1 MRRYELTDDRGELI
15 ADLYPGQAMGRPRRD
30 DRIVLN
36 GILWILCSWILC
48 SWILCSGAAWR
59 DLPER
64 YGPWK
69 TIYHRFRQWEAS
81 GLFDRILERLLVE
94 LDEQGL
100 IDCATWM
107 IEMIDSTSVR
117 ASRAAAGAPVKKG
130 AWVLP
135 IRPSDAPG
143 AD

>member
-1 MRRYELTDDRGELI
+1 MRRYELTDDQWELI
-15 ADLYPGQAMGRPRRD
+15 ADLFPGQTMGRPRRD

-36 GILWILCSWILC
+36 GILWILCS
-48 SWILCSGAAWR
+48 GAAWR

-64 YGPWK
+64 YGSWK

-81 GLFDRILERLLVE
+81 GLFDRILERLHVE

-100 IDCATWM
+100 IDYATW
-107 IEMIDSTSVR
+107 MIDSTSVR

-130 AWVLP
+130 AWALP